1 MLHTDLICKLRNYKL
16 TWGKGLI
23 DYQGFDPSD
32 EIRRCDRFLS
42 FLEEHPRAFDRSLE
56 IGHVTASALITSPDY
71 KQIVLLLHNK
81 LDMWIQLGG
90 HADGNPL
97 TLDVSRKEAAEEAGL
112 SSLDLV
118 AYHKVFPDGLNTEL
132 NEMNAP
138 LFDIDIHSIPARKNE
153 AEHLHYDVR
162 YLFMAD
168 PKTTKLRGNHESKDL
183 RWVTIDQARK
193 LTSELSMR
201 RQFHKLE
208 ALGSAMMQQS

>member
-1 MLHTDLICKLRNYKL
+1 MLHTDLICKLRNYKH

-23 DYQGFDPSD
+23 DYHGFEASD
-32 EIRRCDRFLS
+32 EMRRCDTFLR
-42 FLEEHPRAFDRSLE
+42 FLEENPRAFDRSLE
-56 IGHVTASALITSPDY
+56 IGHVTASALITAPDF
-71 KQIVLLLHNK
+71 KQVVLLLHKK

-97 TLDVSRKEAAEEAGL
+97 TLDVSKKEAAEEAGL

-118 AYHKVFPDGLNTEL
+118 AYHKVLLAGLSTEL
-132 NEMNAP
+132 SEMNALP
-138 LFDIDIHSIPARKNE
+138 FDIDIHSIPARKNE

-183 RWVTIDQARK
+183 CWLTIDQARK

-208 ALGSAMMQQS
+208 AIGSAMLQQC